1 MAKSTVAFGVSFLH
15 STTTMVNQHSCNAM
29 RLCGSRR
36 AGMDDEYIVRMCNIS
51 LRSLAQAKRCQ
62 CLTGNAAKAVILG

>member
-1 MAKSTVAFGVSFLH
+1 
-15 STTTMVNQHSCNAM
+15 M